1 VSGVATEHA
10 TPLSL
15 EMFEMIINIC
25 NVFPSLNPISIR
37 DTDELEVINLINKM
51 ICKGKHHEEMVNQ
64 PKKQRVLKYADEVN
78 WC

>member
-1 VSGVATEHA
+1 MSGVATEHA

-37 DTDELEVINLINKM
+37 ETDSLEVINLINKM
-51 ICKGKHHEEMVNQ
+51 IRKGRFHEEKVNQ
-64 PKKQRVLKYADEVN
+64 PKKQRVLKYADEVS

>member
-1 VSGVATEHA
+1 MSGVASEQA

-37 DTDELEVINLINKM
+37 DTDALEVINLINKM
-51 ICKGKHHEEMVNQ
+51 IRKGRFHEEQSNQ
-64 PKKQRVLKYADEVN
+64 PKTKRVLKYADEVN